1 MCILSHTILYYTILF
16 DTILYYSI
24 TMCRAPEDW
33 VGAARRY
40 ECQFDA
46 ASSTVEIQ
54 PTGEGIACE
63 LMLGTLNWVLVSEFG
78 LSYHTK
84 ETIVFTIDPYFGNLH

>member
-1 MCILSHTILYYTILF
+1 MCVCILSHTIPYYTILF

-46 ASSTVEIQ
+46 ASSYRGNPADRGGHRMRADAWHI
-54 PTGEGIACE
+54 E
-63 LMLGTLNWVLVSEFG
+63 LGSCFG
-78 LSYHTK
+78 VWFKL
-84 ETIVFTIDPYFGNLH
+84 PY